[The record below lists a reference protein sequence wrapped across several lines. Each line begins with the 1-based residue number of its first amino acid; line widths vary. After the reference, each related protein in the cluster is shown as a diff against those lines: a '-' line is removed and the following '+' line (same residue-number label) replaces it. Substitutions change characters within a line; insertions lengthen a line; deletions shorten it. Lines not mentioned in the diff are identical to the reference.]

1 MAIEDV
7 IVLVEEFKNHVGTE
21 TAFQLTTIEEH
32 SKSRTYSQKS
42 SAECYAVL
50 REDICV

>member
-1 MAIEDV
+1 MAIEDA
-7 IVLVEEFKNHVGTE
+7 IILAEELKNHVGTE